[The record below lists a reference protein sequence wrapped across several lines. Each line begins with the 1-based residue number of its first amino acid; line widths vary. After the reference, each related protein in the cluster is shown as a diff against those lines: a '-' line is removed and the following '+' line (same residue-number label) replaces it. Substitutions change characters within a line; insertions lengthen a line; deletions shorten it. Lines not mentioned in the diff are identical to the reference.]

1 MIEILSVNQLEHKDK
16 KIYKDQLTVLE
27 VAKAVYEGLLSD
39 DYDSSNI
46 SEMLTTLYQTKDINS
61 PYFFSFSFTVGVFLP
76 LLSPIV
82 FPPLITLFGYLKLK
96 VLGKK
101 PKEKIKSD

>member
-1 MIEILSVNQLEHKDK
+1 
-16 KIYKDQLTVLE
+16 
-27 VAKAVYEGLLSD
+27 
-39 DYDSSNI
+39 
-46 SEMLTTLYQTKDINS
+46 
-61 PYFFSFSFTVGVFLP
+61 VGVFLP

-101 PKEKIKSD
+101 PKDKIKSD